1 MFLLNSR
8 IPLVTAPC
16 NRIHKNTIAGIPYT
30 KDTELICRIPLT
42 WLLPHTLS
50 FSPRGTCAGSGYEYL
65 GFIFIFFSRGPGI
78 NQMNYT
84 AHYS

>member
-8 IPLVTAPC
+8 TSLVTAPC

-42 WLLPHTLS
+42 GLLPHTLS
-50 FSPRGTCAGSGYEYL
+50 FSPRGTGAGSGYDYL
-65 GFIFIFFSRGPGI
+65 EFIFVFFSLNPGI
-78 NQMNYT
+78 NQMDHT
-84 AHYS
+84 THYS